1 MTLLGRWP
9 ASLLQHNLS
18 MLLLANLN
26 FSPCYFSFEL
36 LQIVMRKGRVHP
48 RISYEMAP
56 PALSQPPTSGTL
68 YLAKKGCLPP
78 VISISSSRSSMQ
90 RTGRPVLREA
100 SEGQKPGGLHTSPAL
115 WVSEMKTAGKLSFAH
130 WGTEQTCTG
139 LLCCLGTGLDK
150 VGNTGRETC
159 PCLPG
164 PHSQVREIRWERMYQ
179 NTKNQAL
186 LPSPQYPKVL
196 KTESCGNAKQRESNC

>member
-1 MTLLGRWP
+1 MLTFGHPAGGFTLGLLTNVSEPQWIKTRFGTQQIHKTSEYKPVTLLGRWP

-115 WVSEMKTAGKLSFAH
+115 
-130 WGTEQTCTG
+130 
-139 LLCCLGTGLDK
+139 
-150 VGNTGRETC
+150 
-159 PCLPG
+159 
-164 PHSQVREIRWERMYQ
+164 
-179 NTKNQAL
+179 
-186 LPSPQYPKVL
+186 
-196 KTESCGNAKQRESNC
+196 